1 VFRSLK
7 IPKRV
12 SAVKMYKNTLQGAAE
27 NFVSNI
33 FHHNFLL
40 KQVFDS
46 KFCMQVVQVLLLASM
61 PAIKPLD

>member
-1 VFRSLK
+1 MQK
-7 IPKRV
+7 KRAPV
-12 SAVKMYKNTLQGAAE
+12 QGAAE

-33 FHHNFLL
+33 FHHKFLL
-40 KQVFDS
+40 KQVFYS